1 MKLIAISVV
10 AGLLAVSAAQ
20 AQDPEPLLQKYNCT
34 LCHAKEEAGAGPAFV
49 DIAEKY
55 KSNPRADA
63 IVRAVIKKGKHGSGP
78 WHMPPA
84 PEVPDADAEKM
95 ARYILS
101 MKP

>member
-1 MKLIAISVV
+1 MKLITISLV
-10 AGLLAVSAAQ
+10 AGLLAVSAAR
-20 AQDPEPLLQKYNCT
+20 AQDSETLLQKHNCT
-34 LCHAKEEAGAGPAFV
+34 ICHAREEAGAGPAFV

-55 KSNPRADA
+55 KANPKADA